1 MRCLDHREMT
11 EDGRAVVEIHPAAY
25 QFPATE
31 NGTVVN
37 GNFLMSIT
45 GRTMRSFHNRTC

>member
-11 EDGRAVVEIHPAAY
+11 EDGRAVVEIHPAAD

-37 GNFLMSIT
+37 GNLLISIT
-45 GRTMRSFHNRTC
+45 GRTM